1 MSERDERERQRM
13 MAMLPDEGEVA
24 GEIFAAMATV
34 GEPGAVITRTWL
46 LSRPKSLVLRP
57 PHGGSRPGTRS
68 TTAGWFAG
76 STSTSVATSVRTSH
90 LGAGSTA
97 QRFQTEMLILTQG
110 PNWKIRY
117 QCRAGFVKSP
127 PSMQIP
133 RR

>member
-1 MSERDERERQRM
+1 MSKREERERQRM

-34 GEPGAVITRTWL
+34 GEPGAVITPDL
-46 LSRPKSLVLRP
+46 AKSPVLRP
-57 PHGGSRPGTRS
+57 PAGGLRPGTRS

-97 QRFQTEMLILTQG
+97 QRFQTEKLILTQG

-117 QCRAGFVKSP
+117 QCPSAFVRSP